1 MSHHSARRLLTS
13 GATHALD
20 TASSSLEPAMPS
32 LHDLLP
38 SRFEPPAAQRPLLVF
53 AAIVAV
59 SLLSFYVH
67 LLHESMALGEQL
79 RERQRS
85 SISSGS
91 TKVVSQ
97 RLPNRTEPARNGADT
112 AAARSR

>member
-1 MSHHSARRLLTS
+1 M
-13 GATHALD
+13 
-20 TASSSLEPAMPS
+20 EPTMPP
-32 LHDLLP
+32 LQDLLP
-38 SRFEPPAAQRPLLVF
+38 RRFEPPAAHRPLLVF

-67 LLHESMALGEQL
+67 LLYESMALGEQL

-85 SISSGS
+85 AISLGS

-97 RLPNRTEPARNGADT
+97 RLPNRVAPARNGADT
-112 AAARSR
+112 SAARGR